1 MTELTDNK
9 TKNKFLEVL
18 GLIKLSVSLAVIQK
32 L

>member
-18 GLIKLSVSLAVIQK
+18 RLIKLSVSLAMIQK